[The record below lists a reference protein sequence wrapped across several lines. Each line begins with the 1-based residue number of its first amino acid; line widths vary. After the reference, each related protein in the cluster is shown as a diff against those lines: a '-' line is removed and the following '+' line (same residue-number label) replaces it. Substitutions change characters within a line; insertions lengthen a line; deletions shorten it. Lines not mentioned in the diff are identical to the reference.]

1 MNFIV
6 AVLDSDIKLLEPQGN
21 GEERERQRD
30 NICVHVV
37 DVVL

>member
-21 GEERERQRD
+21 GEERERRD

-37 DVVL
+37 HVVL

>member
-21 GEERERQRD
+21 GEGETERQYS
-30 NICVHVV
+30 VHVV

>member
-21 GEERERQRD
+21 GEERRD
-30 NICVHVV
+30 NICVHLV

>member
-21 GEERERQRD
+21 GEERERD
-30 NICVHVV
+30 NIRVHLV